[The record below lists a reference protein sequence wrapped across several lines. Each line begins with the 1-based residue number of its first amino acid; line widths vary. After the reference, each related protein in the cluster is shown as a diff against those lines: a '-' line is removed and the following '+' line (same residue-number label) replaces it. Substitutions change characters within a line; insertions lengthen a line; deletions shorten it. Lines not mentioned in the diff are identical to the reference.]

1 MMTLHVLA
9 LCRFSV
15 CVHIHVHAPLFL
27 VIDDFSS
34 FLSFVCISSFPFLSL
49 SLPLSLS
56 VSLFADSDM
65 PSSFSINLIDEK
77 IPQCFLQLEIAIERL
92 LMENPNQPLYKRE
105 AFWWVWLL
113 SNEY

>member
-1 MMTLHVLA
+1 MYWLYADFLYVYMY
-9 LCRFSV
+9 
-15 CVHIHVHAPLFL
+15 IHVHAPLFL
-27 VIDDFSS
+27 VIDDFS
-34 FLSFVCISSFPFLSL
+34 FLSSLLFVYLLSL
-49 SLPLSLS
+49 SSLCLSLSLS

-77 IPQCFLQLEIAIERL
+77 IPQCFLQLETAIERL
-92 LMENPNQPLYKRE
+92 LVENPNQPLYKRE